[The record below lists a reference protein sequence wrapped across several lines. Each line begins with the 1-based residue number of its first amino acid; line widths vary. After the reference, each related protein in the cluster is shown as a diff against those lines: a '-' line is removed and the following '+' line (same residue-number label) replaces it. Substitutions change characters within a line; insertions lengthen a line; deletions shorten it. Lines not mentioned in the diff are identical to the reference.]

1 MECPRCE
8 NGVLEKEGKLSF
20 KCPKCGLFLGPLG
33 DESGKE
39 TAQDESK
46 SITGLSS
53 TQEVVL
59 DSNVVT
65 DRTVSTDGKLALL
78 QLTCILK
85 IKELQ
90 AKLSQSQCM

>member
-1 MECPRCE
+1 MECPRCTK
-8 NGVLEKEGKLSF
+8 GVLEKEGKLSF

-39 TAQDESK
+39 TSPAAQDESK

-85 IKELQ
+85 IKEL
-90 AKLSQSQCM
+90 

>member
-20 KCPKCGLFLGPLG
+20 KCPKCGLIWGPLG

-39 TAQDESK
+39 VSPTVQDESK
-46 SITGLSS
+46 SITDLSS

-65 DRTVSTDGKLALL
+65 DRTVSTGGKLALL
-78 QLTCILK
+78 QLTCSLK
-85 IKELQ
+85 
-90 AKLSQSQCM
+90 ARARRVF